1 MSKRK
6 NLTKENLPDLE
17 ERAKSLGLSL
27 EKAIE
32 LINVEQFIATNNG
45 NKRATRKVKRTKR
58 KEG

>member
-6 NLTKENLPDLE
+6 KLTKENLPDLE

-45 NKRATRKVKRTKR
+45 NKRATNQVGRPKR
-58 KEG
+58 KKG